1 MESLQGVGGAGLFQ
15 PLQKDNML
23 YEPLIGS
30 VESGPLEVRGRSRVS
45 KSLRFSVD
53 TVGFNVVSPVPGR
66 WRHVVTPRVKLPLF
80 CCA

>member
-53 TVGFNVVSPVPGR
+53 TVGFNVVSLPSRVPQSQVDGDT
-66 WRHVVTPRVKLPLF
+66 WSPPE
-80 CCA
+80 